1 MRIAVTGAGGGVGT
15 VFRQAVEAE
24 HEVTAFDH
32 DDLPVEDLEPVGERL
47 SSVRPDVILHLA
59 AKTSV
64 DGCELDPEGAY
75 VTNALG
81 TLAVARAA
89 RDAGALL
96 VALSTDYV
104 FDGDQETPYEE
115 GDPPN
120 PVSVYGRSKLW
131 GERLAAATTPEHL
144 VIRTSWVFG
153 AGDDFV
159 SAAIRKLAGGEAV
172 GGIVDQTGTPTYV
185 RHLAE
190 RLIPV
195 IESGHRGIL
204 HLAGPAPTTWFDV
217 LTMVKEVGGLP
228 GEVVEQKAADLDRP
242 APRPA
247 NSALA
252 SALLDTLD
260 VPPMPPLEEAI
271 REVLDRV
278 G

>member
-1 MRIAVTGAGGGVGT
+1 MRIAVTGAGGGLGTAFREAVG
-15 VFRQAVEAE
+15 AE
-24 HEVTAFDH
+24 HEVVAFTH
-32 DDLPVEDLEPVGERL
+32 DELPVEDLELVAERL
-47 SSVRPDVILHLA
+47 SAARPEVILHLA

-64 DGCELDPEGAY
+64 DGCEGDPEGAY
-75 VTNALG
+75 VTNAVG

-104 FDGDQETPYEE
+104 FDGDKEGPYEE

-120 PVSVYGRSKLW
+120 PLSVYGRSKLW
-131 GERLAAATTPEHL
+131 GERLAAATAPEHL

-159 SAAIRKLAGGEAV
+159 SGSIRKLAAGQAV

-185 RHLAE
+185 HHLAAGLPPAI
-190 RLIPV
+190 R
-195 IESGHRGIL
+195 SGHRGLL
-204 HLAGPAPTTWFDV
+204 HLAGPEPTTWFDV
-217 LTMVKEVGGLP
+217 LTMAREIGGLP
-228 GEVVEQKAADLDRP
+228 GEVVEQKAADLARR

-247 NSALA
+247 NSALS
-252 SALLDTLD
+252 SAVLETLD

-271 REVLDRV
+271 REVLARV
-278 G
+278 R